1 MPNEKEAAEN
11 AEWRR
16 RALEKLETVPRPTE
30 TDLVVGGVN
39 EPVELYTGDLEF
51 SIGSSE
57 SSQEQGRLLWK
68 WQPSSGPRFE
78 IETSGSAGSLIDTS
92 SIELGVPGEAAGEGF
107 VTKSNSAGDASGPL
121 RSAEVGAQALVDR
134 LVFHVPN
141 FVDFIGA
148 PLGEREKLEDGGDR
162 VQSRL
167 GRLALSTD
175 RWRVV
180 IDNTSATKDTI
191 DTLKKRGG
199 FAITHVGEIR
209 RAGGEQFT
217 REEASDLLKA
227 LGFFLSFMRGFWTQ
241 PILLRGFREKKQ
253 EGEKLVAWAAQN
265 LQLNAWATPPGWF
278 DRSLAGD
285 MSPLFQKFWDA
296 WLDPASQEVLR
307 KAISWYL
314 EANSGSMLQSRLIL
328 EQVALEMMAYEVLT
342 DEQGNEPSG
351 SAASLITRMLGEL
364 GIPDHVPADT
374 SHLHALAQQPLLKA
388 NPPDPDLNGPGVTAA
403 IRNALVH
410 SKRAKRQK
418 RSSLE
423 GEHYVEAWQLSQWH
437 LELSLLAWIGYE
449 GEYSRRWRSNAW
461 KGETEPVPWTVQAP
475 VFLNKTVSGHV
486 SQKHSKD
493 IY

>member
-1 MPNEKEAAEN
+1 M
-11 AEWRR
+11 
-16 RALEKLETVPRPTE
+16 
-30 TDLVVGGVN
+30 
-39 EPVELYTGDLEF
+39 
-51 SIGSSE
+51 
-57 SSQEQGRLLWK
+57 
-68 WQPSSGPRFE
+68 
-78 IETSGSAGSLIDTS
+78 
-92 SIELGVPGEAAGEGF
+92 
-107 VTKSNSAGDASGPL
+107 
-121 RSAEVGAQALVDR
+121 
-134 LVFHVPN
+134 
-141 FVDFIGA
+141 
-148 PLGEREKLEDGGDR
+148 
-162 VQSRL
+162 QSRR

-191 DTLKKRGG
+191 DTLKKQGG

-278 DRSLAGD
+278 DRSLAGN

-296 WLDPASQEVLR
+296 WLDPASQEVLGN
-307 KAISWYL
+307 AISWYL
-314 EANSGSMLQSRLIL
+314 DANSGPMLESRLIL
-328 EQVALEMMAYEVLT
+328 AQVALEMMAYEVLT

-351 SAASLITRMLGEL
+351 SAAVLITRMLNEFS
-364 GIPDHVPADT
+364 IPDHVPLEV
-374 SHLHALAQQPLLKA
+374 SELHALAQKPLLKA
-388 NPPDPDLNGPGVTAA
+388 NLPDSDLNGPGVTVA

-423 GEHYVEAWQLSQWH
+423 GKHYFKAWQLSQWH

-475 VFLNKTVSGHV
+475 CSL
-486 SQKHSKD
+486 
-493 IY
+493 